1 MERKHKQRI
10 FEDVVKRIEA
20 DILAGRIRIG
30 EKLPA
35 ERELKRRLNTSRSAL
50 REALRVL
57 EHKGLIEMRL
67 GKAGGA
73 YIRRVGAKQLSQNHV
88 QRFNHF
94 E

>member
-1 MERKHKQRI
+1 
-10 FEDVVKRIEA
+10 VVKRIEA
-20 DILAGRIRIG
+20 DILAGRIRTG
-30 EKLPA
+30 ERLPA

-73 YIRRVGAKQLSQNHV
+73 YVRRVGATQLSRNHV

-94 E
+94 Q